1 MRPRSLK
8 STLNVCLNSGRAVF
22 VWGPPGVGKSD
33 LVASLALQRKEELR
47 DVRLN
52 MMDPTDLKGLPF
64 KTTRGAGKKVHDVCG
79 WLTPDF
85 LPTDGKGILF
95 LDELNSAPPS
105 VQAAGYQLILNRR
118 LGDYVLPDGW
128 GIIAAGNRAG
138 DRAIVHAMPS
148 PLANRFVHLD
158 FTIHNED
165 WHEWADKHDINTI
178 VTGFLRYRPALL
190 HKYDAKDNPR
200 AFPTPRS
207 WSFVSQLVGDGSLS
221 GEDFLETLTGT
232 VGEGAA
238 IEFTAYMQVYRG
250 LPTAESIIKKPLE
263 VPVPGNDKQA
273 ERYATVSML
282 PEHTDAKTIAPIMLY
297 INRFPVEFQVCFMRT
312 VLTKNTA
319 LTATAAVRDWIA
331 KNSSVLTS

>member
-1 MRPRSLK
+1 MRPRSL
-8 STLNVCLNSGRAVF
+8 THAINVHLDLGQPIF
-22 VWGPPGVGKSD
+22 LWGAPGVGKSD
-33 LVASLALQRKEELR
+33 LIANLAVRRKEELR

-64 KTTRGAGKKVHDVCG
+64 KSSHGVGKKARDVCA

-85 LPTDGKGILF
+85 LPTEGKGILF

-118 LGDYVLPDGW
+118 LGDYFLPDGW
-128 GIIAAGNRAG
+128 NVVAAGNRAG
-138 DRAIVHAMPS
+138 DRAVVHAMPS

-158 FTIHNED
+158 FTIHNDD
-165 WHEWADKHDINTI
+165 WHEWADKHEINNI

-190 HKYDAKDNPR
+190 HKYDPKENPR

-207 WSFVSQLVGDGSLS
+207 WSFASKLVGSDALS
-221 GEDFLETLTGT
+221 GEDFHEVLKGT

-238 IEFTAYMQVYRG
+238 VEFVAYMQVYRN
-250 LPTAESIIKKPLE
+250 LPTAAEIIKKPLE
-263 VPVPGNDKQA
+263 IPVPGSDKQA

-282 PEHTDAKTIAPIMLY
+282 NEHVDAKTIAPIMQY
-297 INRFPVEFQVCFMRT
+297 VNRFPPEFQVCFMRT
-312 VLTKNTA
+312 MLVRNVSLS
-319 LTATAAVRDWIA
+319 ATASVRDWIA
-331 KNSSVLTS
+331 KNSSVLT